1 MAHQSGVPV
10 SAVTAKRTLTL
21 YKEGANI
28 AAPLL
33 IILFFLRFC
42 VCVSAVTAENTLPPY
57 KEGANVICRHSSTF
71 SLDKNLCVQSLWGHA
86 SLDAAYHEPK
96 TPYIYLKIRR
106 KILVLRLM
114 LKLRNNN
121 GFYITAVYY
130 TI

>member
-10 SAVTAKRTLTL
+10 SAVTAKRALAL

-57 KEGANVICRHSSTF
+57 KEGANVICRHSSTL
-71 SLDKNLCVQSLWGHA
+71 SLDKNLFVKSLWGHA
-86 SLDAAYHEPK
+86 FVDAANHEPK
-96 TPYIYLKIRR
+96 THISIPVAER

>member
-57 KEGANVICRHSSTF
+57 KEGANVICPHSSTL
-71 SLDKNLCVQSLWGHA
+71 SLDKNLCVQSLSGHA
-86 SLDAAYHEPK
+86 SVAAVIHVRK
-96 TPYIYLKIRR
+96 TPYLYLSPNSRYWCW
-106 KILVLRLM
+106 
-114 LKLRNNN
+114 
-121 GFYITAVYY
+121 G
-130 TI
+130 